1 MKSKM
6 KALSGNSKSSGMT
19 LIELLIAL
27 SIGAV
32 GMTAVISLFVVAMA
46 NNSRSQRDSTAT
58 LLSQSVL
65 EQIMLAGTN
74 NVATI
79 GLTDCLGTN
88 FTINTVGGAAPGAGA
103 PLTASGDIDFSAAA
117 PGNNYSMI
125 YNVCRANG
133 QTVPYDVRWNVLDMN
148 TAAGTIYTRQ
158 VRVSAKPVGT
168 TAANSYML
176 PVTLRGTAAV
186 AEN

>member
-1 MKSKM
+1 MKPAM
-6 KALSGNSKSSGMT
+6 KPFSHKQQRSGLT

-58 LLSQSVL
+58 LLSQSIL
-65 EQIMLAGTN
+65 EQVVLAGTN
-74 NVATI
+74 NVANI
-79 GLTDCLGTN
+79 ALTDCLNNN
-88 FTINTVGGAAPGAGA
+88 FVINTAGGAAPGAGA
-103 PLTASGDIDFSAAA
+103 ALTAGGDIDFSQAA

-125 YNVCRANG
+125 YSVCRTNG
-133 QTVPYDVRWNVLDMN
+133 QTSQYDVRWNVMDMN
-148 TAAGTIYTRQ
+148 VSGATVYTRL
-158 VRVSAKPVGT
+158 VRISAKPVGT
-168 TAANSYML
+168 TAANSYLL

>member
-1 MKSKM
+1 MRTAMKRTVKSE
-6 KALSGNSKSSGMT
+6 SSGLT

-32 GMTAVISLFVVAMA
+32 GLTAVIGLFVVAMA
-46 NNSRSQRDSTAT
+46 NNSRSSRDTTAT

-65 EQIMLAGTN
+65 EQVLLAGTN

-79 GLTDCLGTN
+79 GLTDCLGNN
-88 FTINTVGGAAPGAGA
+88 FTINAVGAVSPGAGA

-117 PGNNYSMI
+117 PANNYSMT

-133 QTVPYDVRWNVLDMN
+133 QTVPYDVRWNVLDMDVS
-148 TAAGTIYTRQ
+148 GTTVFTRQ
-158 VRVSAKPVGT
+158 VRVSAKPIGT

-176 PVTLRGTAAV
+176 PVTLRGAAAV

>member
-1 MKSKM
+1 MRLRRKPF
-6 KALSGNSKSSGMT
+6 LGQRKSSGLT

-32 GMTAVISLFVVAMA
+32 GMTAVISLFVVAIA
-46 NNSRSQRDSTAT
+46 NNSRSHRDTAAT

-65 EQIMLAGTN
+65 EQILLAGTN
-74 NVATI
+74 NVANI
-79 GLTDCLGTN
+79 GLTDCLGNN
-88 FTINTVGGAAPGAGA
+88 FTINSAGGAAPGAGA
-103 PLTASGDIDFSAAA
+103 TVTASGDIDFSAAA
-117 PGNNYSMI
+117 PGNNYSMT
-125 YNVCRANG
+125 YNICRANG
-133 QTVPYDVRWNVLDMN
+133 QTSQYDVRWNVRDMS
-148 TAAGTIYTRQ
+148 TSGTTVYTRL

-168 TAANSYML
+168 TAANSYLL

>member
-1 MKSKM
+1 MKSRM
-6 KALSGNSKSSGMT
+6 KPLSGNSKSSGMT

-27 SIGAV
+27 SIAAV
-32 GMTAVISLFVVAMA
+32 GMTAVIGLFIVAMA
-46 NNSRSQRDSTAT
+46 NNSRSQRDTTAS

-79 GLTDCLGTN
+79 GLTDCLGNN
-88 FTINTVGGAAPGAGA
+88 FTINTAGLVSPGAGA
-103 PLTASGDIDFSAAA
+103 TLTASGDIDFSAAA
-117 PGNNYSMI
+117 PGNNYSMT

-148 TAAGTIYTRQ
+148 TVGTTVYTRQ
-158 VRVSAKPVGT
+158 VRVSAKPIGT

>member
-1 MKSKM
+1 MRLLMKPFLGKRQ
-6 KALSGNSKSSGMT
+6 SSGLT

-46 NNSRSQRDSTAT
+46 NNSRSHRDTTAT

-65 EQIMLAGTN
+65 EQILLAGTN

-79 GLTDCLGTN
+79 GLTDCLGNN
-88 FTINTVGGAAPGAGA
+88 FTINSAGGAAPGAGA
-103 PLTASGDIDFSAAA
+103 AVTASGNIDFSVAA
-117 PGNNYSMI
+117 PGNNYSMT

-133 QTVPYDVRWNVLDMN
+133 QTSQYDVRWNVLDMS
-148 TAAGTIYTRQ
+148 TSGTTVYTRM

-168 TAANSYML
+168 TAANSYIL